1 MCLSTRRKNQ
11 VGGVAPKTLVVYF
24 LLLKENVNLFVCSL
38 TLREVERDRDR
49 QVLLERDSLTR

>member
-1 MCLSTRRKNQ
+1 

>member
-49 QVLLERDSLTR
+49 QVLLERDSLTS